1 MNKEEYMMLKE
12 IKRLDNALQNE
23 IKRKEQGIKIL
34 EVEIEQLYDFIKEVQ
49 RLGEI
54 EQIRING
61 LKDSDEYYDHSK
73 VLEILDKVE
82 GKNG

>member
-1 MNKEEYMMLKE
+1 MNKEEYMMLEE